1 MMAIQ
6 HTLLLQPWLL
16 PTHAVS
22 RRRLQ
27 TQVDAMVIWKSCLY
41 DIVPIFFLYLLLT
54 LFQQGP
60 QDISAERELAEKAH
74 MSRRGGW
81 RMMYNLKMKPRKIPD
96 FFQYGKSV
104 L

>member
-1 MMAIQ
+1 MAIQ
-6 HTLLLQPWLL
+6 HALSLQPWPL

-41 DIVPIFFLYLLLT
+41 DIVPIFFLYLQLT

-60 QDISAERELAEKAH
+60 QDISAEREPVEKAH
-74 MSRRGGW
+74 MSRQEVEDDVQ
-81 RMMYNLKMKPRKIPD
+81 LKNEAEKDIRFLPTW
-96 FFQYGKSV
+96 
-104 L
+104 